1 MVCGWYADRPM
12 PWLSLP
18 DYARQTGTPESTVR
32 AAIRKGT
39 IEGHQEQRAPGDPRV
54 VWKVWVDDPQ
64 HQPQDDPQA
73 PTAEDA
79 PSQSPSAVAA
89 ATEPPA
95 ATMRLLDKLD
105 ERDETIRA
113 KDAAIARLHG
123 ELRDATARAS
133 TAEAEAAA
141 AERRA
146 ADLAERLA
154 GVERER
160 DALRARRWWRFW

>member
-1 MVCGWYADRPM
+1 MRSAATAGIRRGSPSRTDAAHAAEAASD
-12 PWLSLP
+12 S
-18 DYARQTGTPESTVR
+18 ESDAGGKDT
-32 AAIRKGT
+32 AETAT
-39 IEGHQEQRAPGDPRV
+39 
-54 VWKVWVDDPQ
+54 
-64 HQPQDDPQA
+64 A
-73 PTAEDA
+73 PTDA
-79 PSQSPSAVAA
+79 
-89 ATEPPA
+89 PA
-95 ATMRLLDKLD
+95 ATTRLLDKLD

-113 KDAAIARLHG
+113 KDAAIERLHG

>member
-1 MVCGWYADRPM
+1 MVADARLPPVM

-18 DYARQTGTPESTVR
+18 DYARRTGTPESTVR

-39 IEGHQEQRAPGDPRV
+39 LEGHQEQRAPGDPRV

-64 HQPQDDPQA
+64 APAEHHPQQQPQPSSDSIEGHPPA
-73 PTAEDA
+73 AAET
-79 PSQSPSAVAA
+79 A

-95 ATMRLLDKLD
+95 VTMRLLDTVLTQA
-105 ERDETIRA
+105 ETI
-113 KDAAIARLHG
+113 AALRERVGRSEAAR
-123 ELRDATARAS
+123 
-133 TAEAEAAA
+133 AA

-160 DALRARRWWRFW
+160 DQLREAAERPWWQFWRDA

>member
-1 MVCGWYADRPM
+1 MQ
-12 PWLSLP
+12 SP
-18 DYARQTGTPESTVR
+18 DTSQRWVPFDEACRILGRTPTTLRREIK
-32 AAIRKGT
+32 AG
-39 IEGHQEQRAPGDPRV
+39 RV
-54 VWKVWVDDPQ
+54 VAEVLPRNPDNPADSRTVYRVRVDLP
-64 HQPQDDPQA
+64 P
-73 PTAEDA
+73 EDA
-79 PSQSPSAVAA
+79 PTPTTAPESPSATEA

-95 ATMRLLDKLD
+95 ATTRLLDKLD

-113 KDAAIARLHG
+113 KDAAIERLHG